1 MSGHSKW
8 ATIKRKKGAAD
19 AKRGQLFTKIG
30 RELTLAARSGGGD
43 PNGNITLRL
52 LIAKARAANMPK
64 ENIERA
70 IKRGTGELEGAALE
84 EITYEAYGPHGSA
97 LMIKTLTDNRNRT
110 ISEVR
115 AVLSRHSGRMGELGS
130 VAWMFDQKGVIVIE
144 PRGKDPDELALA
156 VIDMGADDVNVEPHV
171 VEVYTSPSD
180 FHKVQHALEAQ
191 HIETESAQLEMVPK
205 NKLELSPDDAV
216 ATLKL
221 VEILEELDD
230 VQNVY
235 TNLEISDEALAK
247 MAE

>member
-43 PNGNITLRL
+43 PSGNINLRL
-52 LIAKARAANMPK
+52 LIAKARSANMPK

-70 IKRGTGELEGAALE
+70 VKRGTGELEGAALE

-97 LMIKTLTDNRNRT
+97 LMIKALTDNRNRT

-115 AVLSRHSGRMGELGS
+115 AALSRHNGRMGELGS
-130 VAWMFDQKGVIVIE
+130 VAWMFDQKGVITIE
-144 PRGKDPDELALA
+144 PKGKDPDELALA
-156 VIDMGADDVNVEPHV
+156 VIDMGADDVNVEPHA
-171 VEVYTSPSD
+171 VEVYTSPTD
-180 FHKVQHALEAQ
+180 FHKVQQALEAQ
-191 HIETESAQLEMVPK
+191 HIEPESAQLELVPK
-205 NKLELSPDDAV
+205 NKLGLSPDDTV

-247 MAE
+247 MQE